1 MNNKTIF
8 LTEDQ
13 LKRVYEAALK
23 ESLVVN
29 CDFVKMVV
37 KFLDAHFRPVKYDD
51 INADGDVIQPY
62 AIQVLSMDKAP
73 LQTIRTD
80 TLIGK
85 LANKFAHKIKDE
97 KDRHKFFKQVI
108 DDWIHKRISPE
119 GILSVNM
126 IKENKYSLNEVQ
138 TSESFASVKRLHI
151 QRTGKPKE
159 TLLLFEDKIPADEIR
174 QKYNQELNNQS
185 DVTDKQ
191 AMSASLILT
200 SDELIDKL
208 FFNDG
213 IRLTVSD
220 IKPFLVTKND
230 VDQNKRCYE
239 FLNEFVIAN

>member
-8 LTEDQ
+8 LTEEQ

-62 AIQVLSMDKAP
+62 AIQVLSMDKEP
-73 LQTIRTD
+73 LQTISTD
-80 TLIGK
+80 KLIGK
-85 LANKFAHKIKDE
+85 LDNKFAHKIKDE

-126 IKENKYSLNEVQ
+126 IKEEG
-138 TSESFASVKRLHI
+138 E
-151 QRTGKPKE
+151 
-159 TLLLFEDKIPADEIR
+159 
-174 QKYNQELNNQS
+174 
-185 DVTDKQ
+185 
-191 AMSASLILT
+191 
-200 SDELIDKL
+200 
-208 FFNDG
+208 
-213 IRLTVSD
+213 
-220 IKPFLVTKND
+220 
-230 VDQNKRCYE
+230 NKRRLLRGEEEGFPYCPQRHYPSKLE
-239 FLNEFVIAN
+239 KITEDEKKKT